1 MPPENSRKPFLMFTG
16 AIEKD
21 QWHKIDELENLSNDI
36 FSVHRFIYKQSIFDP
51 RPENYLSLPKK
62 LPPRIV

>member
-1 MPPENSRKPFLMFTG
+1 MFTG

-21 QWHKIDELENLSNDI
+21 QWHKIDELENLSNDL

-51 RPENYLSLPKK
+51 RPENYLSFPKK